1 METLY
6 FIDHHESSRLSNYLR
21 HKVDGEK
28 GIKVLP
34 SIRESIDPGE
44 RWFEARE
51 RYLAEATICILIL
64 GPRALNS
71 KMVLTELHH
80 AERLKIPVIGLDS
93 EPKRLS
99 ERDEWLIK
107 PHQIPI
113 ISGTVEYLAQYLSG
127 LRKDFGYQAEEELI
141 KEPEFQISVA
151 TLSETITLALQK
163 NPEAIR
169 ELSPRQ
175 FEEFV
180 AELMEKAGYDVT
192 LTKES
197 RDNGVDIYAVKNDSF
212 GRFLTVVDCK
222 KYREDRKIGIEVV
235 RGMIGTL
242 QIENASHAML
252 ATTSAFSSVCKKYEA
267 EHKYQISLR
276 DHSDIV
282 NWARKTNLT

>member
-6 FIDHHESSRLSNYLR
+6 FIDGHESSRLSNYLR
-21 HKVDGEK
+21 HKVESEK
-28 GIKVLP
+28 GIKMLP
-34 SIRESIDPGE
+34 SVFEDVSRGE
-44 RWFEARE
+44 RWFELRE
-51 RYLAEATICILIL
+51 RYLAEATICILL
-64 GPRALNS
+64 LEPRTLNS
-71 KMVLTELHH
+71 KMALTELHQ
-80 AERLKIPVIGLDS
+80 AERLKIPVIGLS
-93 EPKRLS
+93 TKAQGYN
-99 ERDEWLIK
+99 ERDEWLVK
-107 PHQIPI
+107 RHQVPI
-113 ISGTVEYLAQYLSG
+113 ISGTPEYLAEYLCG

-141 KEPEFQISVA
+141 KEPDFRISVA
-151 TLSETITLALQK
+151 SLSETITLALRK

-192 LTKES
+192 LTQES

-222 KYREDRKIGIEVV
+222 KYREDRKLGIEVV

-242 QIENASHAML
+242 KIEDASHAML
-252 ATTSAFSSVCKKYEA
+252 ATTSSFSSVCKEYES

-282 NWARKTNLT
+282 NWACKTNLT